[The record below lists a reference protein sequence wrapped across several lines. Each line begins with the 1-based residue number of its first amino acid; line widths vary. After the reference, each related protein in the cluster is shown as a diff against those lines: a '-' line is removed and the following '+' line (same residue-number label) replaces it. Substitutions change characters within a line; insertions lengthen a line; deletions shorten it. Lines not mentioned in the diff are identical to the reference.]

1 LRRNIRRDATMHAY
15 LIDTFKQTI
24 EQIELEPSLDAIRGA
39 IGYAT
44 IECDEID
51 DCDDRLFF
59 DEECFIRQQP
69 HPGRFKLDS
78 LPPVAGLG
86 LVVGGGP
93 DEGSLTSPELTLEDL
108 KGRVQFS

>member
-1 LRRNIRRDATMHAY
+1 MHAY
-15 LIDTFKQTI
+15 LIDPARKTI
-24 EQIELEPSLDAIRGA
+24 EQIELEGSLDAIRAA
-39 IGYAT
+39 IGHAT

-51 DCDDRLFF
+51 DCNDRLFF

-93 DEGSLTSPELTLEDL
+93 DEASLTSPELSLDDI
-108 KGRVQFS
+108 KGRVEFS

>member
-1 LRRNIRRDATMHAY
+1 MHAL
-15 LIDTFKQTI
+15 LIDPAKKTI
-24 EQIELEPSLDAIRGA
+24 EQIELEGSLDAIRAA
-39 IGYAT
+39 IGHAT

-51 DCDDRLFF
+51 DCNDRLFF

-93 DEGSLTSPELTLEDL
+93 DEASLTSPELSLDDI
-108 KGRVQFS
+108 KGRVEFS

>member
-1 LRRNIRRDATMHAY
+1 MHAF
-15 LIDTFKQTI
+15 LIDPFKKTI
-24 EQIELEPSLDAIRGA
+24 EQIELEGSLDAIRAA
-39 IGYAT
+39 IGHAT

-69 HPGRFKLDS
+69 NPGRFKLDS

-86 LVVGGGP
+86 LVIGGGP
-93 DEGSLTSPELTLEDL
+93 DEASLKSPELSLDDL
-108 KGRVQFS
+108 KGRVEFS